1 MGSKISLKVL
11 GGACIVAGTA
21 IGAGM
26 LALPVVT
33 AVGGLIPSS
42 MIYLICYLFSIATG
56 LLLVEICYWMPQN
69 ANLVSMTYHLLGPV
83 GRIFAWILYIFLFYS
98 LTVAYVSGG
107 GAFVTLLFQGSI
119 PLWLGDIIFALVF
132 GAIVYLGTTVVD
144 RINFL
149 LVIGLFI
156 SFFVFFIMGVGQ
168 IKLETLMHS
177 SNMLSA
183 MMALPVMFTSFSYQ
197 GVIPSL
203 YAYLDRDSKKVR
215 QAILIGAF
223 LPLILYLIWEV
234 LILGIVP
241 LEGLYGLLHAKKEGW
256 TAVQPLKFFLK
267 TPWVVTVGEFF
278 AFCALTTSFLG
289 VTLGLVDFLAD
300 SLQIKKEGIKKLFLC
315 LLVYVPSTVIACT
328 YPNIFLVALGYAG
341 GVGCVLLLGLL
352 PICMVWVGRYR
363 KHYTRQAA
371 ELGGGKL
378 MLGVLF
384 LFIVIELVIEIVQEV
399 QRLGGFF

>member
-1 MGSKISLKVL
+1 MASKISLKVL

-33 AVGGLIPSS
+33 AMGGLIPSS

-56 LLLVEICYWMPQN
+56 LLFVEICYWMPQN
-69 ANLVSMTYHLLGPV
+69 ANLVSMTYHLLGPI

-107 GAFVTLLFQGSI
+107 GAFVTTLFQGAI
-119 PLWLGDIIFALVF
+119 PLWLGDILFSLIF
-132 GAIVYLGTTVVD
+132 GTIVYMGTVVVD
-144 RINFL
+144 RINFV

-156 SFFVFFIMGVGQ
+156 SFFIFFIMGVRQ
-168 IKLETLMHS
+168 IKLETLMQS
-177 SNMLSA
+177 SDIVNA

-241 LEGLYGLLHAKKEGW
+241 LDGLYGLIHAKKEGW
-256 TAVQPLKFFLK
+256 TAVQPLKYFLK
-267 TPWVVTVGEFF
+267 TSWVVTVGEFF

-315 LLVYVPSTVIACT
+315 LLVYVPSTLIACT
-328 YPNIFLVALGYAG
+328 CPNIFLIALGYAG
-341 GVGCVLLLGLL
+341 GIGCVLLLGLL

-363 KHYTRQAA
+363 KHYTRQAT
-371 ELGGGKL
+371 ELRGGKI
-378 MLGVLF
+378 MLSLLL
-384 LFIVIELVIEIVQEV
+384 LFIVLELVIEIVQEV
-399 QRLGGFF
+399 QRLVHSF